1 MTKIKLS
8 MLIIAIVLLLFGCST
23 TNNTPT
29 TVNTE
34 NSTSAET
41 EKTTE
46 ENPAQTT
53 EETTEDI
60 DGITDMEKV
69 DFSLKPNEAG
79 RVMVLMY
86 HSIGEIDSAWEITP
100 DSLRADLEY
109 MYVNGY
115 RPISLSK
122 YVKGQIDT
130 PAGYTP
136 IILTFDDAN
145 QNNYNLIEENGEL
158 VIDPDSA
165 LGIMEEFNKKYDD
178 FNVTASFYIY
188 GTNAFRQQQY
198 VEYKLQYLVENGF
211 DIGNHTYGH
220 VRLIEST
227 TSEEVQ
233 YQIGMLVAYV
243 NGILP
248 GYDMNTF
255 VIPYGQRPKGDLN
268 DYLVSGEY
276 NGVSYNHI
284 AVLEVGSHPAYSVYD
299 RRFDFSSIPRIRAS
313 NTDEPQ
319 ESADWFEYFEKNP
332 HLRFVSDGF
341 EHVVTV
347 PQDMLELIDTDG
359 LGDKTLLVY

>member
-1 MTKIKLS
+1 MTRFKSSVLA
-8 MLIIAIVLLLFGCST
+8 IAIAILLSGCNSSITNST
-23 TNNTPT
+23 PESTLHT
-29 TVNTE
+29 TVVE
-34 NSTSAET
+34 IET
-41 EKTTE
+41 TTE
-46 ENPAQTT
+46 DNPI
-53 EETTEDI
+53 EETTAD
-60 DGITDMEKV
+60 TDRLTDKEKV
-69 DFSLKPNEAG
+69 DLSLNPNEAG

-86 HSIGEIDSAWEITP
+86 HSIGETDSAWEITP
-100 DSLRADLEY
+100 DSFRADLEY
-109 MYVNGY
+109 MYTNGY

-145 QNNYNLIEENGEL
+145 QNNFNLIEENGEL
-158 VIDPDSA
+158 LIDPDSA
-165 LGIMEEFNKKYDD
+165 LGIMQEFNKKYED

-198 VEYKLQYLVENGF
+198 VEYKLQYLVDNGF
-211 DIGNHTYGH
+211 DVGNHTYGH
-220 VRLIEST
+220 ARLIEST

-248 GYDMNTF
+248 DYEMNTF

-276 NGVSYNHI
+276 NGVSYDHI
-284 AVLEVGSHPAYSVYD
+284 AVLEVGSHPTYSVFD
-299 RRFDFSSIPRIRAS
+299 ARFDYTSIPRIRAS
-313 NTDEPQ
+313 NTEEHQ

-341 EHVVTV
+341 ENVVTV
-347 PQDMLELIDTDG
+347 PQDMLELIDTDD
-359 LGDKTLLVY
+359 LGDKSLLVY